1 MEEYKYEPQQNTAV
15 EYEAASRLS
24 EIKDRLI
31 KGEKVDG
38 VTVRA
43 LLSWF
48 GGARRRGWWLVQAI
62 KAALEDNH
70 LETVPDFNSVYID
83 YPVEFK
89 LTRTNSR
96 PSREET
102 PDSKLNTSQ
111 QNGEQKTEETLS
123 LIDDD
128 PTYRLSR
135 LEAANKSV
143 VSVKPDSSL
152 SEAITLMLHYDYS
165 QLPVMQSAR
174 DLKGVI
180 SWRSIGQRLYINNT
194 SSKVRELM
202 EHNFQWI
209 PADTSLFK
217 AIPLII
223 EQDYILVKNKTNE
236 VCGIVT
242 ASDLSLQFQESTES
256 FLLVGEIENHIRQ
269 ILTQLT
275 IQELEKCKEERDTDR
290 VIKTVADL
298 NFGEYL
304 RLCQNPDIWEKLSL
318 KIDRNV
324 FCSHMEEVR
333 LIRNTIMHF
342 DPDGLEEESKVEL
355 RNFVRLLQSLRNLGV
370 F

>member
-1 MEEYKYEPQQNTAV
+1 M
-15 EYEAASRLS
+15 
-24 EIKDRLI
+24 
-31 KGEKVDG
+31 
-38 VTVRA
+38 
-43 LLSWF
+43 
-48 GGARRRGWWLVQAI
+48 
-62 KAALEDNH
+62 
-70 LETVPDFNSVYID
+70 ETVPDFNSVYID

-89 LTRTNSR
+89 LTTKTPELSVDER
-96 PSREET
+96 
-102 PDSKLNTSQ
+102 PDSKQNTPQ
-111 QNGEQKTEETLS
+111 QSIEQKTEETLS

-165 QLPVMQSAR
+165 QLPVMQSSR

-180 SWRSIGQRLYINNT
+180 SWRSIGQRLYINNA

-202 EHNFQWI
+202 EHNFQWVA
-209 PADTSLFK
+209 ADTSLFK

-275 IQELEKCKEERDTDR
+275 IQELEKCKDERDTDR

-304 RLCQNPDIWEKLSL
+304 RLCQKSRSLGKISL
-318 KIDRNV
+318 KN
-324 FCSHMEEVR
+324 
-333 LIRNTIMHF
+333 
-342 DPDGLEEESKVEL
+342 
-355 RNFVRLLQSLRNLGV
+355 
-370 F
+370 